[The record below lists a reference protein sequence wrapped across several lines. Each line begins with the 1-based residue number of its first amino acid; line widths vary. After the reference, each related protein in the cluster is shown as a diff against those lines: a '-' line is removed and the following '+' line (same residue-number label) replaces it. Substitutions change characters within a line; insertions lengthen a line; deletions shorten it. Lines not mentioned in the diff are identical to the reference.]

1 MSLKVRRALI
11 SVSDKAGVIE
21 LGKALA
27 NAGVEILSTGT
38 FRFKTLVLRWL
49 RCLRAGDDGWSCKDA
64 ASENSRRNFSAARYG
79 RGCDAG

>member
-27 NAGVEILSTGT
+27 NAGVERI
-38 FRFKTLVLRWL
+38 
-49 RCLRAGDDGWSCKDA
+49 
-64 ASENSRRNFSAARYG
+64 SEATQYAICG
-79 RGCDAG
+79 HG